1 MPPYKVLV
9 DDNFHYMEE
18 DARREL
24 GTFPTLDAAVAAC
37 RKLVDEALLDEYE
50 PAITAAELYRKYL
63 SFGDDPFIV
72 APANTT
78 TDVLFS
84 AHRYAQGRAEA
95 LSAAGLT
102 GWFRRYRVR
111 SRMRRSLRT
120 GRHFIIPYEAEGEE

>member
-1 MPPYKVLV
+1 MPPYKVMV

-18 DARREL
+18 DERREH

-37 RKLVDEALLDEYE
+37 RRLVDEALLDEYK
-50 PAITAAELYRKYL
+50 PSITAAELYDRYL

-72 APANTT
+72 PPAGTAK
-78 TDVLFS
+78 DVLFS
-84 AHRYAQGRAEA
+84 ARHYAQRRAKA
-95 LSAAGLT
+95 LSAGGLV

-120 GRHFIIPYEAEGEE
+120 GLHVIIPDKADSE